1 MVLKQR
7 KCACKRQNC
16 FSGCCNHVRETLKAP
31 RLWPLEI
38 HNTEEHLWFKSNS
51 QFLWLLGQG
60 KQNTKKKANTARK
73 AALLVN
79 DSHKACAGNAFSF
92 MLLPPHISLYF
103 PICLHVIIHNRWQ
116 QLHYTWHRAAH
127 SVWRALEHT
136 WVCQTCAVPC

>member
-16 FSGCCNHVRETLKAP
+16 FSGCCNHVRETFKAP
-31 RLWPLEI
+31 RLLPLET
-38 HNTEEHLWFKSNS
+38 HSAEEHLWFKSNN

-60 KQNTKKKANTARK
+60 KQKAKKPFAARE

-79 DSHKACAGNAFSF
+79 DSHNACAGNAFPF
-92 MLLPPHISLYF
+92 MFLPPHISFYF